1 MTYPQVGTYPL
12 TFETA
17 GNYAFV
23 RAQNSDKTG
32 YAPDS
37 FGDFL
42 YPNIFGGAENTTPNF
57 WEIISRV
64 FCHVLSPRNLNGFEG
79 TFSKKDKTMT
89 TLSDV
94 YGVCINLRQILNRI
108 IENPEYTAA
117 DDDAEDAIC
126 TAINSLASAMAYLPL
141 EDISDR
147 KIKIQILK
155 KTITEAAEDRD
166 GNVDIDRLTPCAREQ
181 MAMVEQLLE
190 A

>member
-17 GNYAFV
+17 GIYAE
-23 RAQNSDKTG
+23 SLKTAKAAFTPRQSVFFMPMAWMRVG
-32 YAPDS
+32 
-37 FGDFL
+37 
-42 YPNIFGGAENTTPNF
+42 NTQYRPEPSLAAFSESTPL
-57 WEIISRV
+57 
-64 FCHVLSPRNLNGFEG
+64 FCGILRRL
-79 TFSKKDKTMT
+79 KKMT